1 MSSRVPMVAAI
12 LVLALAVFGL
22 QQVEAHAR
30 LVRSNP
36 ADKAQLEKAPAQI
49 ELRFNELLDDNF
61 NSVKVFPAEQLRL
74 KERTEYASGKPKV
87 DAQDRTRLFVEL
99 KSLPPGD
106 FVVEWRVLSRDGHSA
121 SGRFSFHV
129 LASN

>member
-1 MSSRVPMVAAI
+1 MAAAVMV
-12 LVLALAVFGL
+12 LMLAGLGL
-22 QQVEAHAR
+22 QKAEAHAR

-61 NSVKVFPAEQLRL
+61 NSVKVFPAAQLRL
-74 KERTEYASGKPKV
+74 KQRTEFAAGKPKV
-87 DAQDRTRLFVEL
+87 DAQDRTRLFVEV
-99 KSLPPGD
+99 KPLPPGD

-121 SGRFSFHV
+121 SGRFSFRV
-129 LASN
+129 LASK